1 MCALRNEAARTAG
14 IDPDRISFTRALNAA
29 RRSVRAGLGASA
41 GALAAALPATIREI
55 CRQLLP
61 LRRLRAAPRAV
72 KRKMSNYA
80 VKRTVHRSWPQPTR
94 PPAGAVRVLA
104 AP

>member
-1 MCALRNEAARTAG
+1 M
-14 IDPDRISFTRALNAA
+14 S
-29 RRSVRAGLGASA
+29 ASA
-41 GALAAALPATIREI
+41 TCPPMALLWPPMACVECAPR
-55 CRQLLP
+55 
-61 LRRLRAAPRAV
+61 PRAV